1 MDSRKV
7 EMSELFHSLGT
18 IFCLMKT
25 KLVCSLKNFKLQ
37 EEYIEFIQG
46 KVNSRSI
53 LALELEELINLEI
66 W

>member
-1 MDSRKV
+1 
-7 EMSELFHSLGT
+7 MSELFHSFGT

-37 EEYIEFIQG
+37 EEYREFIQG
-46 KVNSRSI
+46 KVDSRSTF
-53 LALELEELINLEI
+53 ALELEAMINLEI